1 MSGSKKNIVIVQKNN
16 FKDKNVLIE
25 NLKELIHSGI
35 SNDEKIKSFNTIRE
49 RWIKIGKV
57 PTHLSFGL
65 NNSYKHHVKI
75 FYDFLYLDKKIKL
88 KDQDNNKK
96 LMISL
101 LNDAKR
107 VKSYGDKLKSYRE
120 LLLLIKKWNFLTG
133 PVKAIDQKKLNEEFD
148 SIIQTIKN
156 EKKDYL
162 KNRDAHDEKN
172 IQIKIELIDNFKKL
186 MNEKGNEKNQWIKK
200 ISEIEKIKNDFI
212 GMGPIKSK
220 LNNDLWKEFKI
231 INLDFIKQK
240 NLFFKNLKKTYSEN
254 IKLQLELIQQC
265 KILKDKGK
273 INISDLQNL
282 KNDFKKIKNV
292 PFKRNKE
299 NWNNFLN
306 EYNQCFSKIDK
317 INDEKNKIEK
327 EKTNVKKNLVQDLK
341 NNFSIEKISQVTQ
354 EWEKI
359 GKTSKSNELS
369 SLISIVEKE
378 SKKIGLSDKQI
389 ESHIIKIKSKLMN
402 DGEKNNEKVKLRKRI
417 DDLNKQISQLE
428 NNLNFIKKGSDS
440 KVLDGVYN
448 DIEKLK
454 SQLQKNEKKYTLI
467 K

>member
-1 MSGSKKNIVIVQKNN
+1 MSSSKKNIVIDLKNN
-16 FKDKNVLIE
+16 YKEKNVLIE
-25 NLKELIHSGI
+25 NLKELIQSSV
-35 SNDEKIKSFNTIRE
+35 SNAEKIKSFSSIRE
-49 RWIKIGKV
+49 KWIKIGKV

-75 FYDFLYLDKKIKL
+75 FYDFLYLDKKIKK

-96 LMISL
+96 LMISI

-107 VKSYGDKLKSYRE
+107 VKSYGDKLKSYRD
-120 LLLLIKKWNFLTG
+120 LLILIKKWNFLTG
-133 PVKAIDQKKLNEEFD
+133 PVKAVDEKKLNEEFD

-172 IQIKIELIDNFKKL
+172 IQIKKELLENFKKL
-186 MNEKGNEKNQWIKK
+186 MNEDGNEKNEWIKK

-212 GMGPIKSK
+212 GIGPIKSK

-231 INLDFIKQK
+231 LNLDIIKQK

-265 KILKDKGK
+265 KILKEKEK

-292 PFKRNKE
+292 PFKRNRE

-317 INDEKNKIEK
+317 VNEEKNKVEK
-327 EKTNVKKNLVQDLK
+327 EKINVKKNLVEQLK
-341 NNFSIEKISQVTQ
+341 NDFSVEKISQVTQ
-354 EWEKI
+354 QWEKI

-369 SLISIVEKE
+369 SLISIVKKE
-378 SKKIGLSDKQI
+378 SKKIGLSDK
-389 ESHIIKIKSKLMN
+389 ELEAHIIKIKSKLMN
-402 DGEKNNEKVKLRKRI
+402 DGEKNNEKVKLRKKI

-440 KVLDGVYN
+440 KVLDGVYS

>member
-1 MSGSKKNIVIVQKNN
+1 MSSSKKNIVIDLKNN
-16 FKDKNVLIE
+16 YKEKNVLIE
-25 NLKELIHSGI
+25 NLKELIQSSV
-35 SNDEKIKSFNTIRE
+35 SNAEKIKSFSSIRE
-49 RWIKIGKV
+49 KWIKIGKV

-75 FYDFLYLDKKIKL
+75 FYDFLYLDKKIKK

-107 VKSYGDKLKSYRE
+107 VKSYGDKLKSYRD
-120 LLLLIKKWNFLTG
+120 LLILIKKWNFLTG
-133 PVKAIDQKKLNEEFD
+133 PVKAVDEKKLNEEFD

-172 IQIKIELIDNFKKL
+172 IQIKKELLDNFKKL
-186 MNEKGNEKNQWIKK
+186 MNEDGNEKNEWIKK

-231 INLDFIKQK
+231 INMDFIKQK

-254 IKLQLELIQQC
+254 IKLQLDLIQQC
-265 KILKDKGK
+265 KILKEKEK

-292 PFKRNKE
+292 PFKRNRE

-317 INDEKNKIEK
+317 VNEEKNKVEK
-327 EKTNVKKNLVQDLK
+327 EKINVKKNLVEQLK
-341 NNFSIEKISQVTQ
+341 NDFSVEKISQVTQ
-354 EWEKI
+354 QWEKI

-369 SLISIVEKE
+369 SLISIVKKE
-378 SKKIGLSDKQI
+378 SKKIGLSDK
-389 ESHIIKIKSKLMN
+389 ELEAHIIKIKSKLMN
-402 DGEKNNEKVKLRKRI
+402 DGEKNNEKVKLRKKI

-440 KVLDGVYN
+440 KVLDGVYS

>member
-1 MSGSKKNIVIVQKNN
+1 MSSSKKNIVIDLKNN
-16 FKDKNVLIE
+16 YNEKNVLIE
-25 NLKELIHSGI
+25 NLKKLIHSSV
-35 SNDEKIKSFNTIRE
+35 SNDEKIKSFNSIRE
-49 RWIKIGKV
+49 KWIKIGKV

-75 FYDFLYLDKKIKL
+75 FYDFLYLDKKIKK

-96 LMISL
+96 LMISI
-101 LNDAKR
+101 LNDAKK
-107 VKSYGDKLKSYRE
+107 VKSYGDKLKSYRD

-133 PVKAIDQKKLNEEFD
+133 PVKADDEKKLNEEFD

-172 IQIKIELIDNFKKL
+172 IQIKKELLENFKKL
-186 MNEKGNEKNQWIKK
+186 MNQDGNEKNEWIKK

-254 IKLQLELIQQC
+254 IKLQLDLIQQC
-265 KILKDKGK
+265 KILKEKEK

-317 INDEKNKIEK
+317 VNAEKNKVEK
-327 EKTNVKKNLVQDLK
+327 EKINVKKNLVEQLK
-341 NNFSIEKISQVTQ
+341 NNFSVEKIIQVTQ

-378 SKKIGLSDKQI
+378 SKKIGLSDK
-389 ESHIIKIKSKLMN
+389 EVEAHITKIKSKLMN
-402 DGEKNNEKVKLRKRI
+402 DGEKNNEKVKLRKKI

-440 KVLDGVYN
+440 KVLDGVYS

-467 K
+467 R

>member
-1 MSGSKKNIVIVQKNN
+1 MSSSKKNIVIDLKNN
-16 FKDKNVLIE
+16 YKEKNVLIE
-25 NLKELIHSGI
+25 NLKELIQSSV
-35 SNDEKIKSFNTIRE
+35 SNAEKIKSFSSIRE
-49 RWIKIGKV
+49 KWIKIGKV

-75 FYDFLYLDKKIKL
+75 FYDFLYLDKKIKK

-107 VKSYGDKLKSYRE
+107 VKSYGDKLKSYRD
-120 LLLLIKKWNFLTG
+120 LLILIKKWKFLTG
-133 PVKAIDQKKLNEEFD
+133 PVKAVDEKKLNEEFD

-172 IQIKIELIDNFKKL
+172 IQIKKELLENFKKL
-186 MNEKGNEKNQWIKK
+186 MNEDGNEKNEWIKK

-212 GMGPIKSK
+212 GIGPIKSK

-231 INLDFIKQK
+231 LNLDFIKQK

-254 IKLQLELIQQC
+254 IKLQLDLIQQC
-265 KILKDKGK
+265 KILKEKEK

-292 PFKRNKE
+292 PFKRNRE

-317 INDEKNKIEK
+317 VNEEKNKVEK
-327 EKTNVKKNLVQDLK
+327 EKINVKKNLVEQLK
-341 NNFSIEKISQVTQ
+341 NDFSVEKISQVTQ
-354 EWEKI
+354 QWEKI

-369 SLISIVEKE
+369 SLISIVKKE
-378 SKKIGLSDKQI
+378 SKKIGLSDK
-389 ESHIIKIKSKLMN
+389 ELEAHIIKIKSKLMN
-402 DGEKNNEKVKLRKRI
+402 DGEKNNEKVKLRKKI

-440 KVLDGVYN
+440 KVLDGVYS
-448 DIEKLK
+448 DIEKLSLIL
-454 SQLQKNEKKYTLI
+454 SQLKNICLNFL
-467 K
+467 

>member
-1 MSGSKKNIVIVQKNN
+1 MSSFKKNIVIDLKNN
-16 FKDKNVLIE
+16 YKEKNVLIE
-25 NLKELIHSGI
+25 NLKELIQSSV
-35 SNDEKIKSFNTIRE
+35 SNAEKIKSFSSIRE
-49 RWIKIGKV
+49 KWIKIGKV

-75 FYDFLYLDKKIKL
+75 FYDFLYLDKKIKK

-107 VKSYGDKLKSYRE
+107 VKSYGDKLKSYRD
-120 LLLLIKKWNFLTG
+120 LLILIKKWNFLTG
-133 PVKAIDQKKLNEEFD
+133 PVKAVDEKKLNEEFD

-172 IQIKIELIDNFKKL
+172 IQIKKELLENFKKL
-186 MNEKGNEKNQWIKK
+186 MNEDGNEKNEWIKK

-212 GMGPIKSK
+212 GIGPIKSK

-231 INLDFIKQK
+231 LNLDFIKQK

-254 IKLQLELIQQC
+254 IKLQLDLIQQC
-265 KILKDKGK
+265 KILKEKEK

-317 INDEKNKIEK
+317 VNEEKNKVEK
-327 EKTNVKKNLVQDLK
+327 EKINVKKNLVEQLK
-341 NNFSIEKISQVTQ
+341 NDFSVEKISQVTQ
-354 EWEKI
+354 QWEKI

-369 SLISIVEKE
+369 SLISIVKKE
-378 SKKIGLSDKQI
+378 SKKIGLSDK
-389 ESHIIKIKSKLMN
+389 ELEAHIIKIKSKLMN
-402 DGEKNNEKVKLRKRI
+402 DGEKNNEKVKLRKKI

-440 KVLDGVYN
+440 KVLDGVYS

>member
-1 MSGSKKNIVIVQKNN
+1 MSSSKKNIVIDLKNN
-16 FKDKNVLIE
+16 YNEKNVLIE
-25 NLKELIHSGI
+25 NLKELIHSPV
-35 SNDEKIKSFNTIRE
+35 SNAEKIKSFNSTRE
-49 RWIKIGKV
+49 KWIKIGKV
-57 PTHLSFGL
+57 PPHLSFGL

-75 FYDFLYLDKKIKL
+75 FYDFLYLDKKIKK

-96 LMISL
+96 LMISI

-107 VKSYGDKLKSYRE
+107 VKSYGDKLKSYRD

-133 PVKAIDQKKLNEEFD
+133 PVKADDEKKLNEEFD

-172 IQIKIELIDNFKKL
+172 IQIKKELLEKFKEL
-186 MNEKGNEKNQWIKK
+186 MNQDGNEKNEWIKK

-254 IKLQLELIQQC
+254 IKLQLDLIQQC
-265 KILKDKGK
+265 KILKEKEK

-317 INDEKNKIEK
+317 VNAEKNKVEK
-327 EKTNVKKNLVQDLK
+327 EKINVKKNLVEQLK
-341 NNFSIEKISQVTQ
+341 NNFSVEKIIQVTQ
-354 EWEKI
+354 EWKKI

-378 SKKIGLSDKQI
+378 SKKIGLSDK
-389 ESHIIKIKSKLMN
+389 EVEAHITKIKSKLMN
-402 DGEKNNEKVKLRKRI
+402 DGEKNNEKVKLRKKI

-440 KVLDGVYN
+440 KVLDGVYS

>member
-1 MSGSKKNIVIVQKNN
+1 MSSFKKNIVIDLKNN
-16 FKDKNVLIE
+16 YKEKNVLIE
-25 NLKELIHSGI
+25 NLKELIQSSV
-35 SNDEKIKSFNTIRE
+35 SNAEKIKSFSSIRE
-49 RWIKIGKV
+49 KWIKIGKV

-75 FYDFLYLDKKIKL
+75 FYDFLYLDKKIKK

-107 VKSYGDKLKSYRE
+107 VKSYGDKLKSYRD
-120 LLLLIKKWNFLTG
+120 LLILIKKWNFLTG
-133 PVKAIDQKKLNEEFD
+133 PVKAVDEKKLNEEFD

-172 IQIKIELIDNFKKL
+172 IQIKKELLDNFKKL
-186 MNEKGNEKNQWIKK
+186 MNEDGNEKNEWIKK

-212 GMGPIKSK
+212 GIGPIKSK

-231 INLDFIKQK
+231 LNLDFIKQK

-265 KILKDKGK
+265 KILKEKEK

-292 PFKRNKE
+292 PFKRNRE

-317 INDEKNKIEK
+317 VNEEKNKVEK
-327 EKTNVKKNLVQDLK
+327 EKINVKKNLVEQLK
-341 NNFSIEKISQVTQ
+341 NDFSVEKISQVTQ
-354 EWEKI
+354 QWEKI

-369 SLISIVEKE
+369 SLISIVKKE
-378 SKKIGLSDKQI
+378 SKKIGLSDK
-389 ESHIIKIKSKLMN
+389 ELEAHIIKIKSKLMN
-402 DGEKNNEKVKLRKRI
+402 DGEKNNEKVKLRKKI

-440 KVLDGVYN
+440 KVLDGVYS

>member
-1 MSGSKKNIVIVQKNN
+1 MSSSKKNIVIDLKNN
-16 FKDKNVLIE
+16 YSEKNILIE
-25 NLKELIHSGI
+25 NLKELIHSSV
-35 SNDEKIKSFNTIRE
+35 SNAEKIKIFSSIRE
-49 RWIKIGKV
+49 KWIKIGKV
-57 PTHLSFGL
+57 PPHLSFGL

-75 FYDFLYLDKKIKL
+75 FYDFLYLDKKIKK
-88 KDQDNNKK
+88 KDQENNKK
-96 LMISL
+96 LMISI

-107 VKSYGDKLKSYRE
+107 VKSYGDKLKSYRD

-133 PVKAIDQKKLNEEFD
+133 PIKADDEKKLNEEFD

-162 KNRDAHDEKN
+162 KNRNAHDEKN
-172 IQIKIELIDNFKKL
+172 IQIKKELLESFKKL
-186 MNEKGNEKNQWIKK
+186 MNEDGNEKNEWIKK

-254 IKLQLELIQQC
+254 IKLQLDLIQQC
-265 KILKDKGK
+265 KILKEKEK
-273 INISDLQNL
+273 ISISDLQNL

-317 INDEKNKIEK
+317 VNAEKTKVEK
-327 EKTNVKKNLVQDLK
+327 EKINVKKNLVEELK
-341 NNFSIEKISQVTQ
+341 NNFSVEKIIQVTQ

-378 SKKIGLSDKQI
+378 SKKIGLSDK
-389 ESHIIKIKSKLMN
+389 EVEAHITKIKSKLMN
-402 DGEKNNEKVKLRKRI
+402 DGEKNNEKVKLRKKI

-440 KVLDGVYN
+440 KVLDGVYS

-454 SQLQKNEKKYTLI
+454 SQLQKNEKKYILI
-467 K
+467 R

>member
-1 MSGSKKNIVIVQKNN
+1 M
-16 FKDKNVLIE
+16 
-25 NLKELIHSGI
+25 
-35 SNDEKIKSFNTIRE
+35 
-49 RWIKIGKV
+49 
-57 PTHLSFGL
+57 
-65 NNSYKHHVKI
+65 
-75 FYDFLYLDKKIKL
+75 
-88 KDQDNNKK
+88 
-96 LMISL
+96 
-101 LNDAKR
+101 
-107 VKSYGDKLKSYRE
+107 
-120 LLLLIKKWNFLTG
+120 LIKKWNFLTG

-200 ISEIEKIKNDFI
+200 ISEIEKIKNNFI

-220 LNNDLWKEFKI
+220 LNNELWKEFKI

-265 KILKDKGK
+265 KSLKEKEK

-317 INDEKNKIEK
+317 VIDEKNKLGK
-327 EKTNVKKNLVQDLK
+327 ENTNLRKNLVQELK
-341 NNFSIEKISQVTQ
+341 DNFSIEKINQVTKQ
-354 EWEKI
+354 WEKI
-359 GKTSKSNELS
+359 GKTSNSKELG

-378 SKKIGLSDKQI
+378 SKKIGLSEKEI

-402 DGEKNNEKVKLRKRI
+402 EGEKNNEKLKLRKRI

-440 KVLDGVYN
+440 KFLDGVYN

>member
-1 MSGSKKNIVIVQKNN
+1 MSSSKKNIVIDLKNN
-16 FKDKNVLIE
+16 YKEKNVLIE
-25 NLKELIHSGI
+25 NLKELIQSSV
-35 SNDEKIKSFNTIRE
+35 SNAEKIKSFSSIRE
-49 RWIKIGKV
+49 KWIKIGKV

-75 FYDFLYLDKKIKL
+75 FYDFLYLDKKIKK

-107 VKSYGDKLKSYRE
+107 VKSYGDKLKSYRD
-120 LLLLIKKWNFLTG
+120 LLILIKKWNFLTG
-133 PVKAIDQKKLNEEFD
+133 PVKAVDEKKLNEEFD

-172 IQIKIELIDNFKKL
+172 IQIKKELLENFKKL
-186 MNEKGNEKNQWIKK
+186 MNEDGNEKNEWIKK

-212 GMGPIKSK
+212 GIGPIKSK

-231 INLDFIKQK
+231 LNLDFIKQK

-254 IKLQLELIQQC
+254 IKLQLDLIQQC
-265 KILKDKGK
+265 KILKEKEK

-292 PFKRNKE
+292 PFKRNRE

-317 INDEKNKIEK
+317 VNEEKNKVEK
-327 EKTNVKKNLVQDLK
+327 EKINVKKNLVEQLK
-341 NNFSIEKISQVTQ
+341 NDFSVEKISQVTQ
-354 EWEKI
+354 QWEKI

-369 SLISIVEKE
+369 SLISIVKKE
-378 SKKIGLSDKQI
+378 SKKIGLSDK
-389 ESHIIKIKSKLMN
+389 EVEAHIIKIKSKLMN
-402 DGEKNNEKVKLRKRI
+402 DGEKNNEKVKLRKKI

-440 KVLDGVYN
+440 KVLDGVYS

>member
-1 MSGSKKNIVIVQKNN
+1 MSSSKKNIVIDLKNN
-16 FKDKNVLIE
+16 YNEKNLLIE
-25 NLKELIHSGI
+25 NLKELIHSSV
-35 SNDEKIKSFNTIRE
+35 SNDEKIKSFNSIRE
-49 RWIKIGKV
+49 KWIKIGKV

-75 FYDFLYLDKKIKL
+75 FYDFLYLDKKIKK

-96 LMISL
+96 LMISI

-107 VKSYGDKLKSYRE
+107 VKSYGDKLKSYRD

-133 PVKAIDQKKLNEEFD
+133 PVKADDEKKLNEEFD

-172 IQIKIELIDNFKKL
+172 IQIKKELLENFKKL
-186 MNEKGNEKNQWIKK
+186 MNQDGNEKNEWIKK

-254 IKLQLELIQQC
+254 IKLQLDLIQQC
-265 KILKDKGK
+265 KILKEKEK

-317 INDEKNKIEK
+317 VNEEKNKVEK
-327 EKTNVKKNLVQDLK
+327 EKINVKKNLVEQLK
-341 NNFSIEKISQVTQ
+341 NNFSVEKIIQVTQ

-378 SKKIGLSDKQI
+378 SKKIGLSDK
-389 ESHIIKIKSKLMN
+389 EVEAHITKIKSKLMN
-402 DGEKNNEKVKLRKRI
+402 DGEKNNEKVKLRKKI

-440 KVLDGVYN
+440 KVLDGVYS

-467 K
+467 R

>member
-1 MSGSKKNIVIVQKNN
+1 MSSSKKNIVIDLKNN
-16 FKDKNVLIE
+16 YKEKNVLIE
-25 NLKELIHSGI
+25 NLKELIQSSV
-35 SNDEKIKSFNTIRE
+35 SNAEKIKSFSSIRE
-49 RWIKIGKV
+49 KWIKIGKV

-75 FYDFLYLDKKIKL
+75 FYDFLYLDKKIKK

-101 LNDAKR
+101 LNDAKK
-107 VKSYGDKLKSYRE
+107 VKSYGDKLKSYRD

-133 PVKAIDQKKLNEEFD
+133 PVKADDEKKLNEEFD

-172 IQIKIELIDNFKKL
+172 IQIKKELLENFKKL
-186 MNEKGNEKNQWIKK
+186 MNEDGNEKNEWIKK

-212 GMGPIKSK
+212 GIGPIKSK

-231 INLDFIKQK
+231 LNLDFIKQK

-265 KILKDKGK
+265 KILKEKEK

-292 PFKRNKE
+292 PFKRNRE

-317 INDEKNKIEK
+317 LNEEKNKVEK
-327 EKTNVKKNLVQDLK
+327 EKINVKKNLVEQLK
-341 NNFSIEKISQVTQ
+341 NDFSFEKISQVTQ
-354 EWEKI
+354 QWEKI

-369 SLISIVEKE
+369 SLISIVKKE
-378 SKKIGLSDKQI
+378 SKKIGLSDK
-389 ESHIIKIKSKLMN
+389 ELEAHIIKIKSKLMN
-402 DGEKNNEKVKLRKRI
+402 DGEKNNEKVKLRKKI

-440 KVLDGVYN
+440 KVLDGVYS